1 MCAMMD
7 GARNDRRNSSFGSG
21 VVMKTVQVSPAG
33 AGAGGGGGV
42 SSAVE
47 QALGS
52 PAAAV
57 SSGLTLAAGVGVGT
71 SLATTWSV
79 AASPSPE
86 LLASVTGRS
95 ALYTTR
101 ASTMRRIPPR
111 S

>member
-1 MCAMMD
+1 MID
-7 GARNDRRNSSFGSG
+7 GARNDRRKSSFGSG
-21 VVMKTVQVSPAG
+21 VVMKTVQVSPVG
-33 AGAGGGGGV
+33 AGGGV
-42 SSAVE
+42 SSGVK

-57 SSGLTLAAGVGVGT
+57 SFGLTLAAGVGVGT
-71 SLATTWSV
+71 SFATTWSG

-86 LLASVTGRS
+86 LLASVTGLS